1 MSRNQYAIA
10 RRSIWYLLRTMLSV
24 ALVIVLCLGVFV
36 TAMHISNLYILVTE
50 GLELRAEYVLQGGEL
65 TALTEYFTEDFVSK
79 DPALYNGADDNFK
92 VTNFIYKI
100 EIKNLFVLPWHKNAT
115 VKVYEKLLSVSASPN
130 EGAPEGITFPEWPA
144 AVYNVKLTKAEGRW
158 YISDMLLLMN
168 SPEEEPLPTPD
179 YSLLPSPTPEA

>member
-24 ALVIVLCLGVFV
+24 ALVIVLCLGAFV

-65 TALTEYFTEDFVSK
+65 TSLTEYFAEEFVAR
-79 DPALYNGADDNFK
+79 DPALYDGTYSDFT

-100 EIKNLFVLPWHKNAT
+100 EIKNLFVLPWHNTAT
-115 VKVYEKLLSVSASPN
+115 VKVYEKLLSVSGKAN
-130 EGAPEGITFPEWPA
+130 EGAPDGAVMPEWPA
-144 AVYNVKLTKAEGRW
+144 AVYNVKLTKTDGRW

-168 SPEEEPLPTPD
+168 SPEEAPLPTPD
-179 YSLLPSPTPEA
+179 YSLLPSPQPQ